1 MRKYNPV
8 RHYLKEPKWLRD
20 NLASIH
26 AGKGPLQLYMVVS
39 EHGRCH
45 LGIKDMHGRF
55 LKRQG

>member
-8 RHYLKEPKWLRD
+8 RHYLKELKWLRD

-45 LGIKDMHGRF
+45 LGI
-55 LKRQG
+55 